1 MSTGYLIGNWSRFYV
16 VDEKNRSLAKREL
29 TGSTQERVEKI
40 QKMREGIIPSE
51 IVEMVKEALKSVDVI
66 AVEDGGLASGL
77 DERMKGKIVISQ
89 GDTFRN
95 LRLMFFRKGI
105 YKERDTVLLTALYDK
120 READSKPDAV
130 IHRLVDMLKT
140 FDESYQFYENFKETW
155 YKDRFVKS
163 EEEAHSGEELIIKG
177 TDDLLKVFSHLQKK
191 TQKRLAS
198 ICKGYAPN
206 LCSVAGIEVAARL
219 IAEAGSLKRLSVLSA
234 GTIQLLGSKK
244 RLTPARTR
252 PPKFGIIFSHPLIQE
267 LPPEK
272 RGKMARSLSCKIA
285 IACRAD
291 QYTHQD
297 ISEELK
303 AELERRFKE
312 LNELKVNQ

>member
-1 MSTGYLIGNWSRFYV
+1 M

-29 TGSTQERVEKI
+29 TGSLQERVEKI
-40 QKMREGIIPSE
+40 RKMREGIIPLE
-51 IVEMVKEALKSVDVI
+51 IVEMVKEALKSVNVI
-66 AVEDGGLASGL
+66 AVEDGGLAHGL
-77 DERMKGKIVISQ
+77 NEKMKGKIVISQ

-95 LRLMFFRKGI
+95 LRLMFFRKGV

-120 READSKPDAV
+120 READLKPDAV
-130 IHRLVDMLKT
+130 IHRLVEVLKT

-155 YKDRFVKS
+155 YRDRFMKES
-163 EEEAHSGEELIIKG
+163 EEEAHSGEELIIDG

-198 ICKGYAPN
+198 ICKEHAPN

-244 RLTPARTR
+244 RLTPVTAR
-252 PPKFGIIFSHPLIQE
+252 PPKFGIIFSHPLIQG

-303 AELERRFKE
+303 AHLERRFKE
-312 LNELKVNQ
+312 LNELKVKQ